1 MEFYAARPIT
11 IVVNDSQMVSGLLNV
26 PREARA
32 CYVIAHGAGAGMEHQ
47 FMVSIADGLTER
59 GIGTLRYQFPYMER
73 GWKRPDSPTVAQNT
87 VRAAIMEISRLA
99 PDLPIIAGG
108 KSFGGRMT
116 SLAHAVSPLP
126 GVRGIAFLGRRRR
139 RTAKA

>member
-1 MEFYAARPIT
+1 
-11 IVVNDSQMVSGLLNV
+11 
-26 PREARA
+26 
-32 CYVIAHGAGAGMEHQ
+32 
-47 FMVSIADGLTER
+47 
-59 GIGTLRYQFPYMER
+59 MER